1 MRLPKERQSPARTAG
16 LRRGDCVSAEFILSE
31 PHFSAQEQWIAG
43 GQKLGAA
50 ATFADLAFRELLR
63 AALLLEDGAHHL
75 DLDAVNDELR
85 AAFRLALRLTDLADD
100 FACGEVKRRGVSS

>member
-50 ATFADLAFRELLR
+50 ATFSYLAFRELLLAVQVIEYGAEDFDLEAVYDALLPA
-63 AALLLEDGAHHL
+63 AALGGLPDRSG
-75 DLDAVNDELR
+75 R
-85 AAFRLALRLTDLADD
+85 
-100 FACGEVKRRGVSS
+100 